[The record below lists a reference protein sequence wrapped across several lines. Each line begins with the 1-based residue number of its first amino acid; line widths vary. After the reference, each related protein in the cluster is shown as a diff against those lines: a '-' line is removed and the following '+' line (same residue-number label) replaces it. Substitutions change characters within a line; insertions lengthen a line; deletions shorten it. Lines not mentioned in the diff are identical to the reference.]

1 MRASSF
7 NKRKIINDPV
17 YGFIAIPEELLFDI
31 VEHPYFQR
39 LRRIKQL
46 GLSHLVYP
54 GALHTR
60 FHHSLGAMYLMR
72 LAIETL
78 RFKGVPITQEEEL
91 GVKVA
96 ILLHDIGHGPY
107 SHTLESKI
115 IEATSHEE
123 LGLMFMQRINGQ
135 CDSRLELALAIFQN
149 TYPKLF
155 LHQLVSSQL
164 DMDRLDFLRRDSFYT
179 GVSEGVINTDRIIEM
194 LHVSDNELVVEAKG
208 IYSIEKFI
216 VARRLMYWQ
225 VYMHKTVIAAEK
237 MLIKLLER
245 ARELIQQGEDLFM
258 TPTLS
263 VFLMNNVTP
272 KDLEAEPD
280 LLDQFAMLDD
290 FDIYT
295 SIKVW
300 ATHHDRVLSFLSK
313 GLVMRCLFRV
323 ELQNYPFEEV
333 RIQRIR
339 DQVAESLQLAPE
351 FSDYL
356 VCSDLV
362 TNKAYNPNTEQIL
375 IMDKE
380 GKVREMDEISEQL
393 NVAVMS
399 EMVTKYFLWY
409 PKNLIFNTA

>member
-7 NKRKIINDPV
+7 NKRKIINDPI

-31 VEHPYFQR
+31 IEHPYFQR

-78 RFKGVPITQEEEL
+78 RFKGVPVTKEEEM

-107 SHTLESKI
+107 SHTLENKI
-115 IEATSHEE
+115 VSGISHEE
-123 LGLMFMQRINGQ
+123 LGLMFIQRINGQ
-135 CDSRLELALAIFQN
+135 FDERLEQALAIFQN

-245 ARELIQQGEDLFM
+245 ARQLIQQGEELFM

-263 VFLMNNVTP
+263 VFLKNTITR
-272 KDLEAEPD
+272 KDLETESAF
-280 LLDQFAMLDD
+280 LDQFAMLDD

-300 ATHHDRVLSFLSK
+300 ASHPDRVLSYLSK
-313 GLVMRCLFRV
+313 GLVMRYLFRV
-323 ELQNYPFEEV
+323 ELQNSPFDPV
-333 RIQRIR
+333 RIQRIKE
-339 DQVAESLQLAPE
+339 QVAESLKLAPE
-351 FSDYL
+351 LCDYL
-356 VCSDLV
+356 VCSDV
-362 TNKAYNPNTEQIL
+362 VSNKAYNPNTEQIL
-375 IMDKE
+375 IIDKE
-380 GKVREMDEISEQL
+380 GQVNEMEEISEQL
-393 NVAVMS
+393 NVAVLS